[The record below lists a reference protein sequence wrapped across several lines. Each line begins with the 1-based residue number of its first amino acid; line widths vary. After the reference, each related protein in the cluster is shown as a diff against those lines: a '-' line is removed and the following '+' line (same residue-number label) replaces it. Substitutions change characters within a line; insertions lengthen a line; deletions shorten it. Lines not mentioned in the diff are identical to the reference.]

1 MNGVDAGADPF
12 YAMRFVIVSAVA
24 VRLMREVATAAEL
37 PFVNKQFY
45 ELRWMRLRLHLGQPL
60 RQYQRVFLED
70 AAVRHEVVLL

>member
-1 MNGVDAGADPF
+1 
-12 YAMRFVIVSAVA
+12 
-24 VRLMREVATAAEL
+24 MREVATAAEL